1 MEYGFA
7 AVCVPPGFVPLARRS
22 GVRVATVIGFPF
34 GYSAVAAKNAEVVQA
49 LADGAGELDVVIKL
63 TALKDGDWEYL
74 SREMQIDRC
83 WGIAAGV
90 QQNINIINY
99 V

>member
-1 MEYGFA
+1 M
-7 AVCVPPGFVPLARRS
+7 
-22 GVRVATVIGFPF
+22 IGFPF